1 MEKRTLTLADIRT
14 LINKE
19 VSKACAGLGV
29 QIDYLE
35 TKVEELKETNKEYLD
50 RIIELERK
58 VEELETKVEDG
69 LAYIEEKVDELDIPD
84 QYDVDRLDERVQE
97 LENWSESVPTTQD
110 VEDEVEMKV
119 NDRFNDLDLTDLVAD
134 IVSEHL
140 TFNWQ

>member
-1 MEKRTLTLADIRT
+1 MEKRTLTLADIKA
-14 LINKE
+14 LIALE
-19 VSKACAGLGV
+19 VSKATAGLGV

-50 RIIELERK
+50 RIIDLERK
-58 VEELETKVEDG
+58 VEDLETELE
-69 LAYIEEKVDELDIPD
+69 YKVDELEDRLSDIPD
-84 QYDVDRLDERVQE
+84 QYDVDRLDERVE
-97 LENWSESVPTTQD
+97 SLESWSESVPTTQD
-110 VEDEVEMKV
+110 IEDEVEMKV